1 MSMLKIYS
9 KLKVSTNR
17 ENFMKPKVFL
27 MISNQIIRESLY
39 IYLSQIKELK
49 NFKFI
54 KDESQEEHHD
64 IIICDK
70 TSLMLENK
78 FNENAKR
85 LLIDDGLS
93 EKEQVELILK
103 HNIFGIIGKTTT
115 KDLMVKCLNTV
126 INNEPWFSKKIIQY
140 ICNNKVEFIK
150 QAKNLTDREM
160 EILKM
165 ICEGMTNKEIAKK
178 LFISENTVKAHIY
191 KIFKKSGIKKRTQ
204 LTKLMLNKI

>member
-1 MSMLKIYS
+1 
-9 KLKVSTNR
+9 
-17 ENFMKPKVFL
+17 MKPKVFL